1 MTQTP
6 APPKSASER
15 TKTAEPHRESESWLS
30 ALLASAPVILWA
42 TDASG
47 VFTLSEGQGLSALG
61 LKPGEVV
68 GRSVF
73 EVYRDHPD
81 ILERHRRA
89 LAGET
94 FTSVGEVGSVAL
106 AVRYAPLLG
115 PAGEITGMIGAG
127 TDVTEQRRVE
137 EALRQSNQFNDEIIS
152 SAGVGIVV
160 YDLALRYMVFNP
172 FMEELSGRAAT
183 SVLGRP
189 VLECFPTLAEE
200 GIYALLQ
207 SALGGATAI
216 APDLSFSPPGSPHTR
231 WLSGVYAPHRNAR
244 GEIIGVVGVIRDI
257 TDRKTAEL
265 ALRQSEERFSRAF
278 QASPAP
284 MIISTLSDGRCAYI
298 NEAAER
304 LFGYRLEEVV
314 GRTGSE
320 LGFWKTPED
329 RERAFAPLGTGEPV
343 RNLELQIP
351 TKAGETKDVLVS
363 VEALELDERPY
374 LLTFYHDITVQ
385 KSAERTLRRQQA
397 EQRLIFDTVPAMI
410 LYKDRANRILRL
422 NQAAADWVGR
432 PVQELEGRSV
442 YDTDPGEAA
451 RFHADD
457 LEVIRSGQPKLGFLE
472 QMTTARGEK
481 RFIQTDKVPYRD
493 ETGEIL
499 GVVVFATDV
508 TERRRAETLQAALYR
523 ITETTAR
530 AKDLAELIAGIHS
543 IVGELMPAKNLY
555 VALRGASTEVFSF
568 PYFVD
573 EVESQP
579 EPQSLPGSLTEHVLR
594 SGEPLLVTR
603 ESYPNLARR
612 LSLRRTGIPSVDWLG
627 VPLKS
632 GDTVFGVLVVQSY
645 NEAVRYGERERELLS
660 FVSRHIA
667 SAIERKRSDDE
678 TRRAVSVLQSTLEST
693 ADGVLVVDHQGRV
706 VSYNQRFAQLWRVP
720 PDMLATGTDQ
730 RVVTHLLDQLKN
742 PDQFMARVRELQEKP
757 DEEAFDIVEF
767 KDGRIFE
774 RYSVPQRLD
783 GAPVGRVWSFRD
795 ITDRRRAEERVE
807 FQAYHDML
815 TGLPNRL
822 LLRDR
827 LSVAMAHAQRRRQH
841 LALMFLDLDH
851 FKLINDTLGHSAGD
865 RLLQDLA
872 QRLSG
877 CVRQDDTVARVGG
890 DEFTLLFPGLGR
902 GLDAVRMAQ
911 KVLKSIAQPFLL
923 DGQELHVTASVG
935 IAIYPE
941 DGKDAE
947 GLMSNADG
955 AMYRAKDLG
964 RNNYQLWTS
973 GMNSRAL
980 ERMALEGRLRRALER
995 DEFVLHYQ
1003 PILDLATGAI
1013 VGMEA
1018 LLRWQHP
1025 ERGLLAPD
1033 TFIPVAEDCRL
1044 IIPIGEWVL
1053 GEACRQLRRWHDEG
1067 FPGLRI
1073 AVNLS
1078 ARQFQQQDLARTV
1091 EAALLRADI
1100 APPQPG
1106 AGDHGERRHAERGVD
1121 GERAPRPAAHGGPDL
1136 DRRLR
1141 NRPVLAELP
1150 EALPLDDPQDRPGV
1164 RQGHPG
1170 EPRRRGH
1177 RQGRDRPRPRPQ
1189 ASRGGRRRRDRG
1201 PDRLPAGSRLR
1212 GGAGLLL
1219 QPPGACGRAPRP
1231 AGEGP
1236 GQPLSIFRSTVWRM
1250 PPFLQ

>member
-1 MTQTP
+1 MKTP
-6 APPKSASER
+6 APESASREE
-15 TKTAEPHRESESWLS
+15 EPEGELRREGDGSLA
-30 ALLASAPVILWA
+30 ALLASAPGILWA
-42 TDASG
+42 TDAAG
-47 VFTLSEGQGLSALG
+47 IFTLSEGQGLSALG
-61 LKPGEVV
+61 LTPGEVV

-73 EVYRDHPD
+73 DLYRDHPE
-81 ILERHRRA
+81 ILEHHHRA

-94 FTSVGEVGSVAL
+94 FTTVGEVAGVAL
-106 AVRYAPLLG
+106 AVRYAPLRE
-115 PAGEITGMIGAG
+115 ASGEITGMIGVS
-127 TDVTEQRRVE
+127 TDVTELRRTE

-160 YDLALRYMVFNP
+160 YDLDLRYLVFNP
-172 FMEELSGRAAT
+172 FMEELTGKGAR

-189 VLECFPTLAEE
+189 ALDCFPELAEP
-200 GIYALLQ
+200 GIQGLLA
-207 SALGGATAI
+207 SALSGATVT
-216 APDLSFSPPGSPHTR
+216 APDLSFQSPASQDRR
-231 WLSGVYAPHRNAR
+231 WLSSVYAPHRNAQ
-244 GEIIGVVGVIRDI
+244 GDVIGVVGIIRDI
-257 TDRKTAEL
+257 TERKTAEQ

-278 QASPAP
+278 QASPAA
-284 MIISTLSDGRCAYI
+284 MIISTESDGRFAYI
-298 NEAAER
+298 NEATER
-304 LFGYRLEEVV
+304 LLGYRLEEAV
-314 GRTGSE
+314 GRTGVE
-320 LGFWKTPED
+320 LGLWSAPD
-329 RERAFAPLGTGEPV
+329 GRDRAFGSSPDGKPS
-343 RNLELQIP
+343 RDLELQIP
-351 TKAGETKDVLVS
+351 TKSGEMKDVLVS
-363 VEALELDERPY
+363 VETLELDDRPY
-374 LLTFYHDITVQ
+374 LLTFFHDITER
-385 KSAERTLRRQQA
+385 KNAERTLTRQQA
-397 EQRLIFDTVPAMI
+397 EQRLIFDSVPAMI
-410 LYKDRANRILRL
+410 LYKDRENRILRL
-422 NQAAADWVGR
+422 NQTAADWVGR
-432 PVQELEGRSV
+432 PVHELEGRSV
-442 YDTDPGEAA
+442 YETDPAEAA

-457 LEVIRSGQPKLGFLE
+457 LEVIRSGEPRFGVLE
-472 QMTTARGEK
+472 NMTTARGEK
-481 RFIQTDKVPYRD
+481 RLIQTDKVPYRD

-499 GVVVFATDV
+499 GVVVFAIDV
-508 TERRRAETLQAALYR
+508 TERHRAETLQAALYR
-523 ITETTAR
+523 VTETTAR
-530 AKDLAELIAGIHS
+530 AKDLADLIAGIHA

-555 VALRGASTEVFSF
+555 VALHDPSTDLLTF

-573 EVESQP
+573 EIEPRP
-579 EPQSLPGSLTEHVLR
+579 EAQSMPGSLTDHVLQT
-594 SGEPLLVTR
+594 GEPLLVTQ
-603 ESYPNLARR
+603 ESYPELERE
-612 LSLRRTGIPSVDWLG
+612 LGLRTWGIPSVDWLG

-632 GDTVFGVLVVQSY
+632 GEKAFGVLVVQSY
-645 NEAVRYGERERELLS
+645 SEAVRYGERERELLA

-667 SAIERKRSDDE
+667 GAIERKRSDDE

-693 ADGVLVVDHQGRV
+693 ADGVLVVDHGGRI

-720 PDMLATGTDQ
+720 PDVLAAGSDQ
-730 RVVTHLLDQLKN
+730 GVVAHLLEQLKN
-742 PDQFMARVRELQEKP
+742 PEAFMARVRELQEKP
-757 DEEAFDIVEF
+757 DEEGFDIVEF

-783 GAPVGRVWSFRD
+783 DVPVGRVWSFRD

-877 CVRQDDTVARVGG
+877 CIRQDDTVARVGG
-890 DEFTLLFPGLGR
+890 DEFTLLFPGLGK

-911 KVLKSIAQPFLL
+911 KVLKSIAQPFFL

-1003 PILDLATGAI
+1003 PIVDLATGAI

-1025 ERGLLAPD
+1025 ERGLVGPD

-1053 GEACRQLRRWHDEG
+1053 GEACRQLRRWHDQG
-1067 FPGLRI
+1067 FTSLRI

-1078 ARQFQQQDLARTV
+1078 ARQFQQQDLAETV
-1091 EAALLRADI
+1091 EAALRATDLPAQSLELEITESVAMHSAEWTASVLRVLQRMGVRISIDDFGTGQSSLSYLKHFPLTTLKIDRAFVKDI
-1100 APPQPG
+1100 
-1106 AGDHGERRHAERGVD
+1106 HVNSD
-1121 GERAPRPAAHGGPDL
+1121 GEAIVKAVIALAHVLKLRVVAEGVETAEQIAFLRDVGCEEVQGYFYSQPEPAAA
-1136 DRRLR
+1136 LR
-1141 NRPVLAELP
+1141 PLLEAGRPT
-1150 EALPLDDPQDRPGV
+1150 G
-1164 RQGHPG
+1164 
-1170 EPRRRGH
+1170 
-1177 RQGRDRPRPRPQ
+1177 
-1189 ASRGGRRRRDRG
+1189 
-1201 PDRLPAGSRLR
+1201 
-1212 GGAGLLL
+1212 
-1219 QPPGACGRAPRP
+1219 
-1231 AGEGP
+1231 
-1236 GQPLSIFRSTVWRM
+1236 
-1250 PPFLQ
+1250 

>member
-1 MTQTP
+1 
-6 APPKSASER
+6 
-15 TKTAEPHRESESWLS
+15 
-30 ALLASAPVILWA
+30 
-42 TDASG
+42 
-47 VFTLSEGQGLSALG
+47 

-73 EVYRDHPD
+73 EVYRDYPG
-81 ILERHRRA
+81 ILESHRRA
-89 LAGET
+89 LEGET
-94 FTSVGEVGSVAL
+94 FTSVGRVGQIAL

-115 PAGEITGMIGAG
+115 VGGEVMGMIGVG
-127 TDVTEQRRVE
+127 TDVTEQRCTE

-160 YDLALRYMVFNP
+160 YDLELRYLVFNP
-172 FMEELSGRAAT
+172 FMEALTGREAPAVVGRH
-183 SVLGRP
+183 VLD
-189 VLECFPTLAEE
+189 CFPELAEQ
-200 GIYALLQ
+200 GVYALIL
-207 SALGGATAI
+207 SALGGAATT
-216 APDLSFSPPGSPHTR
+216 APDVSSHFPSSQQRR
-231 WLSGVYAPHRNAR
+231 WLSGVYAPHRNVR
-244 GEIIGVVGVIRDI
+244 GDIIGVVGIIRDI
-257 TDRKTAEL
+257 TERKTAEQ
-265 ALRQSEERFSRAF
+265 ALHRSEERFSRAF

-284 MIISTLSDGRCAYI
+284 MIISTLSEDRFAYI

-314 GRTGSE
+314 GRTGTE
-320 LGFWKTPED
+320 LGLWKAQED
-329 RERAFAPLGTGEPV
+329 RERAFARLRNGEPV
-343 RNLELQIP
+343 RDLELQIP
-351 TKAGETKDVLVS
+351 TKAGETKDVLVC
-363 VEALELDERPY
+363 VEVVELDERPC
-374 LLTFYHDITVQ
+374 LLTFCHDITAR
-385 KSAERTLRRQQA
+385 KNAERTLKTQQA
-397 EQRLIFDTVPAMI
+397 EQRLIFDSVPAMI
-410 LYKDRANRILRL
+410 LYKDRENRILRL

-432 PVQELEGRSV
+432 PVHELEGRSV
-442 YDTDPGEAA
+442 YETDPSEAA

-457 LEVIRSGQPKLGFLE
+457 LEVIGSGQPRFGVLE
-472 QMTTARGEK
+472 HMTTARGEK
-481 RFIQTDKVPYRD
+481 RLIQTDKIPYRD
-493 ETGEIL
+493 ETGTIL

-508 TERRRAETLQAALYR
+508 TERRRAETLQTALYR
-523 ITETTAR
+523 VTETTAR
-530 AKDLAELIAGIHS
+530 AKDLSELIAGIHA
-543 IVGELMPAKNLY
+543 IVSELMPAKNLY
-555 VALRGASTEVFSF
+555 VALHDPLTDLLSF

-573 EVESQP
+573 EVEPKP
-579 EPQSLPGSLTEHVLR
+579 EPQGMPGSLTDHVLR
-594 SGEPLLVTR
+594 SGQPLLVAR
-603 ESYPNLARR
+603 ETYSDLERDRGVHR
-612 LSLRRTGIPSVDWLG
+612 LGVPSVDWLG

-632 GDTVFGVLVVQSY
+632 GEGTFGVLVVQSY
-645 NEAVRYGERERELLS
+645 SEAVRYGERERDLLA

-667 SAIERKRSDDE
+667 GAIERRRSEDE

-693 ADGVLVVDHQGRV
+693 ADGVLVVDRKGRV
-706 VSYNQRFAQLWRVP
+706 VSHNQRFAQLWRVP
-720 PDMLATGTDQ
+720 PEVLATGSDQ
-730 RVVTHLLDQLKN
+730 KILAHLIDQLKS
-742 PDQFMARVRELQEKP
+742 PDPFLARVRELQEKP

-851 FKLINDTLGHSAGD
+851 FKLINDTLGHTVGD

-911 KVLKSIAQPFLL
+911 KMLKSIAQPFFL

-947 GLMSNADG
+947 SLMSNADG

-995 DEFVLHYQ
+995 EEFVLHYQ
-1003 PILDLATGAI
+1003 PIVDLATGAV

-1025 ERGLLAPD
+1025 ERGLVGPD

-1053 GEACRQLRRWHDEG
+1053 GEACRQLRRWHDDG
-1067 FPGLRI
+1067 FKGLRI

-1078 ARQFQQQDLARTV
+1078 ARQFQQQDLAQTV
-1091 EAALLRADI
+1091 EAALL
-1100 APPQPG
+1100 
-1106 AGDHGERRHAERGVD
+1106 
-1121 GERAPRPAAHGGPDL
+1121 
-1136 DRRLR
+1136 
-1141 NRPVLAELP
+1141 LAELP
-1150 EALPLDDPQDRPGV
+1150 PHSLELEITESVAMQSAEWTASVLRVLQRMGV
-1164 RQGHPG
+1164 RISIDDFGTGQSSLSYLKHFPLTTLKIDRSFVRDIRVNPDGEAIVNAVIALAHVLKLRVVAEGVETAEQISFLREVGCEEVQGYFYSPP
-1170 EPRRRGH
+1170 EP
-1177 RQGRDRPRPRPQ
+1177 
-1189 ASRGGRRRRDRG
+1189 AES
-1201 PDRLPAGSRLR
+1201 LR
-1212 GGAGLLL
+1212 GLLEI
-1219 QPPGACGRAPRP
+1219 GRVS
-1231 AGEGP
+1231 
-1236 GQPLSIFRSTVWRM
+1236 L
-1250 PPFLQ
+1250 

>member
-1 MTQTP
+1 MSQKPTP
-6 APPKSASER
+6 ESASLPETR
-15 TKTAEPHRESESWLS
+15 EAELRPDSESWLT
-30 ALLASAPVILWA
+30 ALLAAAPVILWS
-42 TDASG
+42 TDVAG
-47 VFTLSEGQGLSALG
+47 IFTLSEGQGLFALG
-61 LKPGEVV
+61 LKPREVV

-73 EVYRDHPD
+73 EVYADHPE

-94 FTSVGEVGSVAL
+94 FTAMGQLGKVAL
-106 AVRYAPLLG
+106 SVHYAPLLG
-115 PAGEITGMIGAG
+115 PTGETLGMIGVG
-127 TDVTEQRRVE
+127 MDVSEQHRTE

-160 YDLALRYMVFNP
+160 YDIHLRYLVFNP
-172 FMEELSGRAAT
+172 IMEELSGREAR
-183 SVLGRP
+183 SVLGRHA
-189 VLECFPTLAEE
+189 LDCFPILAEQ
-200 GIYALLQ
+200 GVYALLEQ
-207 SALGGATAI
+207 ALRGATAPAHDI
-216 APDLSFSPPGSPHTR
+216 SNIPPGAVHPR
-231 WLSGVYAPHRNAR
+231 WLSGIYAPHRNAG
-244 GEIIGVVGVIRDI
+244 GEIIGVVGIIRDI
-257 TDRKTAEL
+257 TERKTAEQ

-284 MIISTLSDGRCAYI
+284 MIISTLRDGRCAYI
-298 NEAAER
+298 NEAAEQ

-314 GRTGSE
+314 GRSGLE
-320 LGFWKTPED
+320 LGFWKTEAD
-329 RERAFAPLGTGEPV
+329 RARAFAPLWEGQSVRDLEVQLPTRSGEV
-343 RNLELQIP
+343 
-351 TKAGETKDVLVS
+351 KDVLLSAERV
-363 VEALELDERPY
+363 ELDDQPC
-374 LLTFYHDITVQ
+374 LLTFCHDITAR
-385 KSAERTLRRQQA
+385 KNAERSLRRQQA
-397 EQRLIFDTVPAMI
+397 EERLIFDSVPAMI
-410 LYKDRANRILRL
+410 LYKDRENRILRL
-422 NQAAADWVGR
+422 NKAAADWVGR
-432 PVQELEGRSV
+432 PVAELEGRSV
-442 YDTDPGEAA
+442 YETDPSEAA

-457 LEVIRSGQPKLGFLE
+457 LEVIRSGEPRFGILE
-472 QMTTARGEK
+472 SMTTARGEK
-481 RFIQTDKVPYRD
+481 RLIQTDKVPYRN
-493 ETGEIL
+493 EAGEIL
-499 GVVVFATDV
+499 GVLVFATDV
-508 TERRRAETLQAALYR
+508 TERRRAEILQAALYR
-523 ITETTAR
+523 VTETTAR
-530 AKDLAELIAGIHS
+530 ARDLPELIAGVHA
-543 IVGELMPAKNLY
+543 IVGELMPARNLY
-555 VALRGASTEVFSF
+555 VALHDPATELLTF

-573 EVESQP
+573 EEEAAPVPESM
-579 EPQSLPGSLTEHVLR
+579 PGSLTEHVLR
-594 SGEPLLVTR
+594 SGEPLLVAR
-603 ESYPNLARR
+603 ESYPDLERDRGLQRR
-612 LSLRRTGIPSVDWLG
+612 GIPSVDWLG

-632 GDTVFGVLVVQSY
+632 GEKTFGVLVVQSY
-645 NEAVRYGERERELLS
+645 SEEVRYGERERDLLA

-667 SAIERKRSDDE
+667 GAIERKRSEDE

-693 ADGVLVVDHQGRV
+693 ADGVLVVDQRGRV
-706 VSYNQRFAQLWRVP
+706 VSHNQRFAQLWRVP
-720 PDMLATGTDQ
+720 PEVLAAGSDQ
-730 RVVTHLLDQLKN
+730 KVVAHLLDQLKN
-742 PDQFMARVRELQEKP
+742 PEQFLARVRDLQEKP

-783 GAPVGRVWSFRD
+783 GVPVGRVWSFRD

-807 FQAYHDML
+807 FQAYHDLL

-1003 PILDLATGAI
+1003 PMVELATGAI

-1025 ERGLLAPD
+1025 ERGLVGPD

-1053 GEACRQLRRWHDEG
+1053 GEACRQLRRWHDDG
-1067 FPGLRI
+1067 FLGLRI

-1078 ARQFQQQDLARTV
+1078 ARQFQQQDLAKTV
-1091 EAALLRADI
+1091 EAALVESQLPPHSLELEITESVAMQSAEWTASVLRVLQRMGVRISIDDFGTGQSSLSYLKHFPLTTLKIDRAFVKDI
-1100 APPQPG
+1100 RVNSDGEAIVNAVIALAHVLKLRVVAEGVETAEQIAFLREVGCEEIQGYFYSRPQP
-1106 AGDHGERRHAERGVD
+1106 AEK
-1121 GERAPRPAAHGGPDL
+1121 
-1136 DRRLR
+1136 
-1141 NRPVLAELP
+1141 
-1150 EALPLDDPQDRPGV
+1150 
-1164 RQGHPG
+1164 
-1170 EPRRRGH
+1170 
-1177 RQGRDRPRPRPQ
+1177 
-1189 ASRGGRRRRDRG
+1189 
-1201 PDRLPAGSRLR
+1201 LR
-1212 GGAGLLL
+1212 GILEAG
-1219 QPPGACGRAPRP
+1219 R
-1231 AGEGP
+1231 
-1236 GQPLSIFRSTVWRM
+1236 ITI
-1250 PPFLQ
+1250 

>member
-1 MTQTP
+1 MSQPP
-6 APPKSASER
+6 APESVSPPRLEVE
-15 TKTAEPHRESESWLS
+15 EPSRQSESWLKT
-30 ALLASAPVILWA
+30 LLASAPVILWA
-42 TDASG
+42 TDAAG
-47 VFTLSEGQGLSALG
+47 VFTLSEGKGLSALG
-61 LKPGEVV
+61 LRPGEVV

-73 EVYRDHPD
+73 EFYRDYPD
-81 ILERHRRA
+81 ILARHRRA

-94 FTSVGEVGSVAL
+94 FTSVGQVGPVAL
-106 AVRYAPLLG
+106 AVQYAPLRG
-115 PAGEITGMIGAG
+115 AAGEITGMIGVG
-127 TDVTEQRRVE
+127 TDVTEQRRSE

-160 YDLALRYMVFNP
+160 YDLGLRYMVFNP
-172 FMEELSGRAAT
+172 FMEELSGRAAS
-183 SVLGRP
+183 SVLGRY
-189 VLECFPTLAEE
+189 VLDCFPTLAEE
-200 GIYALLQ
+200 GIQALLE
-207 SALGGATAI
+207 SALCGVTTP
-216 APDLSFSPPGSPHTR
+216 APDLSFTPPGSQNPR
-231 WLSGVYAPHRNAR
+231 WLSGVYAPHRNAK
-244 GEIIGVVGVIRDI
+244 GDIIGVVGIIRDI
-257 TDRKTAEL
+257 TERKTAEQ

-284 MIISTLSDGRCAYI
+284 MIISTLRDDRCAYI

-314 GRTGSE
+314 GRSGVE
-320 LGFWKTPED
+320 IGFWKDPED
-329 RERAFAPLGTGEPV
+329 RERALAPLRRGEPV
-343 RNLELQIP
+343 RDLELQIP
-351 TKAGETKDVLVS
+351 TRAGETKDVLLS
-363 VEALELDERPY
+363 VERVELDEQPC
-374 LLTFYHDITVQ
+374 LLTFCHDITAR
-385 KSAERTLRRQQA
+385 KKAEQTLKRQQA
-397 EQRLIFDTVPAMI
+397 EQRLIFDSVPAMI
-410 LYKDRANRILRL
+410 LYKDRENRILRL

-432 PVQELEGRSV
+432 PVKELEGRSV
-442 YDTDPGEAA
+442 YETDPSEAA

-457 LEVIRSGQPKLGFLE
+457 LEVIRSGQPRFGVLE
-472 QMTTARGEK
+472 HMTTARGEK
-481 RFIQTDKVPYRD
+481 RLIQTDKVPYRD
-493 ETGEIL
+493 EAGEIV

-508 TERRRAETLQAALYR
+508 TERRRAEILQAALYR
-523 ITETTAR
+523 VSETAAR
-530 AKDLAELIAGIHS
+530 ANDLAELIAGVHA

-555 VALRGASTEVFSF
+555 VALHDPSSDLLSF

-573 EVESQP
+573 EVEPRP
-579 EPQSLPGSLTEHVLR
+579 EPQSMPGSLTESVLR
-594 SGEPLLVTR
+594 SGQPLLVSR
-603 ESYPNLARR
+603 ESYPDLERDHGLKR
-612 LSLRRTGIPSVDWLG
+612 IGVPSVDWLG

-632 GDTVFGVLVVQSY
+632 GDATFGVLVVQSY
-645 NEAVRYGERERELLS
+645 SEAVRYGERERELLA

-667 SAIERKRSDDE
+667 GAIERKRSEDE

-693 ADGVLVVDHQGRV
+693 ADGVLVVDQKGRV

-720 PDMLATGTDQ
+720 PEVLARGSDQ
-730 RVVTHLLDQLKN
+730 GVVAHLLEQLKS
-742 PDQFMARVRELQEKP
+742 PDQFLARVRELQEKP
-757 DEEAFDIVEF
+757 AEEAFDIVEF

-827 LSVAMAHAQRRRQH
+827 LSVAMAHAHRRRQH

-851 FKLINDTLGHSAGD
+851 FKLINDTLGHSTGD

-911 KVLKSIAQPFLL
+911 KVLRSIAQPFFL
-923 DGQELHVTASVG
+923 DGQELNVTASVG

-947 GLMSNADG
+947 SLMSNADG

-1003 PILDLATGAI
+1003 PIVDLATGQV

-1025 ERGLLAPD
+1025 ERGLVGPD
-1033 TFIPVAEDCRL
+1033 TFIPVAEDSRL

-1053 GEACRQLRRWHDEG
+1053 GEACKQLRRWHDLG
-1067 FPGLRI
+1067 FTGLRV

-1078 ARQFQQQDLARTV
+1078 GRQFQQQDIARTV
-1091 EAALLRADI
+1091 EAALSETELPPHSLELEITESVAMQSAEWTASVLRILQRMGVRISIDDFGTGQSSLSYLKHFPLTTLKIDRSFVKDI
-1100 APPQPG
+1100 RVNP
-1106 AGDHGERRHAERGVD
+1106 D
-1121 GERAPRPAAHGGPDL
+1121 GEAIVNAVIALAHVLKLRVVAEGVETAEQIAFLREVGCEEMQGYYYSRP
-1136 DRRLR
+1136 
-1141 NRPVLAELP
+1141 
-1150 EALPLDDPQDRPGV
+1150 
-1164 RQGHPG
+1164 
-1170 EPRRRGH
+1170 
-1177 RQGRDRPRPRPQ
+1177 
-1189 ASRGGRRRRDRG
+1189 
-1201 PDRLPAGSRLR
+1201 LPADEI
-1212 GGAGLLL
+1212 GGMLMAGRFT
-1219 QPPGACGRAPRP
+1219 P
-1231 AGEGP
+1231 
-1236 GQPLSIFRSTVWRM
+1236 
-1250 PPFLQ
+1250 

>member
-1 MTQTP
+1 MNRTP
-6 APPKSASER
+6 PPKSASREGTTLAQPR
-15 TKTAEPHRESESWLS
+15 RESESWLS

-42 TDASG
+42 TDALG
-47 VFTLSEGQGLSALG
+47 VFTISEGQGLAALG
-61 LKPGEVV
+61 FKPGEVV

-73 EVYRDHPD
+73 EVYRDHPE
-81 ILERHRRA
+81 ILARHRRA

-94 FTSVGEVGSVAL
+94 FTSVGQVGAVAL
-106 AVRYAPLLG
+106 SVQYAPLLG
-115 PAGEITGMIGAG
+115 PAGEVTGMIGVG
-127 TDVTEQRRVE
+127 TDVTEQRRTE

-160 YDLALRYMVFNP
+160 YDLALRYVVFNP
-172 FMEELSGRAAT
+172 LMEKLTGREAG
-183 SVLGRP
+183 SVLGRHA
-189 VLECFPTLAEE
+189 LECFPDSAEP
-200 GIYALLQ
+200 GVYSLLV
-207 SALGGATAI
+207 SALSGATAT
-216 APDLSFSPPGSPHTR
+216 APDVSLHAPGSPNPR
-231 WLSGVYAPHRNAR
+231 WLSGVYAPHRNAG
-244 GEIIGVVGVIRDI
+244 GEIIGVVGIIRDI
-257 TDRKTAEL
+257 TERKTAEE

-284 MIISTLSDGRCAYI
+284 MIISTQSDGRSAYI

-304 LFGYRLEEVV
+304 LFGYCLEEVV
-314 GRTGSE
+314 GRTGEE
-320 LGFWKTPED
+320 LGLWKTSED
-329 RERAFAPLGTGEPV
+329 RERALAPLRNGHPV
-343 RNLELQIP
+343 RDLELQIP
-351 TKAGETKDVLVS
+351 TKAGETKDLLVS
-363 VEALELDERPY
+363 VEVLELDERPC
-374 LLTFYHDITVQ
+374 LLTFYHDITER
-385 KSAERTLRRQQA
+385 KDAERTLKRQQA
-397 EQRLIFDTVPAMI
+397 EQRLIFDSVPAMI
-410 LYKDRANRILRL
+410 LYKNRENRILRL
-422 NQAAADWVGR
+422 NKAAADWVGR
-432 PVQELEGRSV
+432 PVEELEGRSV
-442 YDTDPGEAA
+442 YETDPSEAA

-457 LEVIRSGQPKLGFLE
+457 LEVIQSGQPRFGVLE
-472 QMTTARGEK
+472 HMTTARGEK
-481 RFIQTDKVPYRD
+481 RLIQTDKIPYRD

-523 ITETTAR
+523 VTETTAR
-530 AKDLAELIAGIHS
+530 ARDLPELIAGVHA

-555 VALRGASTEVFSF
+555 VALHDPSSGLLSF

-573 EVESQP
+573 EVEPLP
-579 EPQSLPGSLTEHVLR
+579 EPQSMPGSLTEHVLR

-603 ESYPNLARR
+603 ESYADLERDRGLQR
-612 LSLRRTGIPSVDWLG
+612 LGIPSVDWLG

-632 GDTVFGVLVVQSY
+632 GDRAFGVLVVQSY
-645 NEAVRYGERERELLS
+645 NEAVRYGERERELLA

-667 SAIERKRSDDE
+667 GAIERKRSEDE

-693 ADGVLVVDHQGRV
+693 ADGVLVVDHKGRV
-706 VSYNQRFAQLWRVP
+706 VSYNQRFAHLWRVP
-720 PDMLATGTDQ
+720 PELLATGSDQ
-730 RVVTHLLDQLKN
+730 GVVAHLLQQLKS
-742 PDQFMARVRELQEKP
+742 PDQFLARVRELQERP

-911 KVLKSIAQPFLL
+911 KVLKSIAQPFFL

-973 GMNSRAL
+973 GMNTRAL

-1003 PILDLATGAI
+1003 PIVDLGTGTI

-1025 ERGLLAPD
+1025 ERGLVGPD

-1053 GEACRQLRRWHDEG
+1053 TEACRQLGRWHAEG
-1067 FPGLRI
+1067 FTGLRI

-1091 EAALLRADI
+1091 ESALLQADL
-1100 APPQPG
+1100 PPHCLELEITESVAMQS
-1106 AGDHGERRHAERGVD
+1106 AEWTASV
-1121 GERAPRPAAHGGPDL
+1121 
-1136 DRRLR
+1136 LR
-1141 NRPVLAELP
+1141 VL
-1150 EALPLDDPQDRPGV
+1150 QRMGV
-1164 RQGHPG
+1164 RISIDDFGTGQSSLSYLKHFPLTTLKIDRAFVKDIRVNPDSEAIVRAVIALAHVLKLRVVAEGVETTEQISFLREVGCEEVQGYFYSPPEPADKLHPLL
-1170 EPRRRGH
+1170 EA
-1177 RQGRDRPRPRPQ
+1177 GR
-1189 ASRGGRRRRDRG
+1189 
-1201 PDRLPAGSRLR
+1201 
-1212 GGAGLLL
+1212 
-1219 QPPGACGRAPRP
+1219 
-1231 AGEGP
+1231 
-1236 GQPLSIFRSTVWRM
+1236 LS
-1250 PPFLQ
+1250 P

>member
-1 MTQTP
+1 MSQTP
-6 APPKSASER
+6 PPESASREG
-15 TKTAEPHRESESWLS
+15 TSTAEPRRESESWLS

-42 TDASG
+42 TDAHG
-47 VFTLSEGQGLSALG
+47 VFTLSEGMGLAALG

-73 EVYRDHPD
+73 EVYRDYPE
-81 ILERHRRA
+81 ILEHHRRA
-89 LAGET
+89 LAGLT
-94 FTSVGEVGSVAL
+94 FTSVGQVGPVAL
-106 AVRYAPLLG
+106 AVQYAPLLDASG
-115 PAGEITGMIGAG
+115 AVTGMIGVG
-127 TDVTEQRRVE
+127 TDVTEQHRSE

-160 YDLALRYMVFNP
+160 YDLGLRYLVFNP
-172 FMEELSGRAAT
+172 LMERLTGRAAA
-183 SVLGRP
+183 SVLGRHA
-189 VLECFPTLAEE
+189 LDCFPSLVEQGVYSLLE
-200 GIYALLQ
+200 SALL
-207 SALGGATAI
+207 GATTTG
-216 APDLSFSPPGSPHTR
+216 PDVASLVPGASNRR

-244 GEIIGVVGVIRDI
+244 GEIIGVVGIIRDI
-257 TDRKTAEL
+257 TERKTAEE

-284 MIISTLSDGRCAYI
+284 MIMETESDGRCAYI

-314 GRTGSE
+314 GRTGAE
-320 LGFWKTPED
+320 LGLWKSPAD
-329 RERAFAPLGTGEPV
+329 RERGFAPSRTGKSV
-343 RNLELQIP
+343 RDLELQIRN
-351 TKAGETKDVLVS
+351 KAGETKDVLVS
-363 VEALELDERPY
+363 VEVLELDERPF
-374 LLTFYHDITVQ
+374 LLTFYHDITAR
-385 KSAERTLRRQQA
+385 KSAERTLKRQQA

-410 LYKDRANRILRL
+410 VYKDRENRVLRL
-422 NQAAADWVGR
+422 NQAAADWAGR
-432 PVQELEGRSV
+432 PVHELEGQSV
-442 YDTDPGEAA
+442 YDTDPSEAA

-457 LEVIRSGQPKLGFLE
+457 LEVIRTGQPKLGILE
-472 QMTTARGEK
+472 HMTTAQGGK

-523 ITETTAR
+523 VTETTAR
-530 AKDLAELIAGIHS
+530 AKDLPDLIAGIHA
-543 IVGELMPAKNLY
+543 IVGELMPAENLH
-555 VALRGASTEVFSF
+555 VALHDPSTNLFTF

-573 EVESQP
+573 ELAPRP
-579 EPQSLPGSLTEHVLR
+579 EPQSLPGSLTEQVLR
-594 SGEPLLVTR
+594 TGEPLLVTR
-603 ESYPNLARR
+603 ESYPNLERD
-612 LSLRRTGIPSVDWLG
+612 LRGQDVPSVDWLG

-632 GDTVFGVLVVQSY
+632 GERAFGVLVVQSY
-645 NEAVRYGERERELLS
+645 HEAVRYGERERELLA

-667 SAIERKRSDDE
+667 SAIERRRSEDE

-706 VSYNQRFAQLWRVP
+706 VSYNQRFAHLWRVP
-720 PDMLATGTDQ
+720 PELLATGSDQ
-730 RVVTHLLDQLKN
+730 GVVTHLLDQLKS
-742 PDQFMARVRELQEKP
+742 PEQFLARVRELQEKP

-807 FQAYHDML
+807 FQAYHDLL

-827 LSVAMAHAQRRRQH
+827 LSVAMAHAQRRRHH

-1003 PILDLATGAI
+1003 PIVDLATGAI

-1025 ERGLLAPD
+1025 ERGLVGPD

-1053 GEACRQLRRWHDEG
+1053 TEACRQLRRWHDDG
-1067 FPGLRI
+1067 FTGLRI

-1078 ARQFQQQDLARTV
+1078 ARQFQQQDLAQTV
-1091 EAALLRADI
+1091 ETALLEAAL
-1100 APPQPG
+1100 PPQSLELEITESV
-1106 AGDHGERRHAERGVD
+1106 AMQSAEWTASVLRVLQRMGVRISIDDFGTGQSSLSYLKHFPLTTLKIDRAFVKDIRVNSD
-1121 GERAPRPAAHGGPDL
+1121 GEAIVRAVVALAHVLKLRVVAEGVETPEQISFLREVGCEEVQGYFYSKPEPAENLRELLRTGPVS
-1136 DRRLR
+1136 
-1141 NRPVLAELP
+1141 P
-1150 EALPLDDPQDRPGV
+1150 
-1164 RQGHPG
+1164 
-1170 EPRRRGH
+1170 
-1177 RQGRDRPRPRPQ
+1177 
-1189 ASRGGRRRRDRG
+1189 
-1201 PDRLPAGSRLR
+1201 
-1212 GGAGLLL
+1212 
-1219 QPPGACGRAPRP
+1219 
-1231 AGEGP
+1231 
-1236 GQPLSIFRSTVWRM
+1236 
-1250 PPFLQ
+1250 

>member
-1 MTQTP
+1 MSQKH
-6 APPKSASER
+6 AP
-15 TKTAEPHRESESWLS
+15 EPPPPGPPPVLEPERESETWLKALLS
-30 ALLASAPVILWA
+30 AAPVILWS
-42 TDASG
+42 TDAAG
-47 VFTLSEGQGLSALG
+47 VFTLSEGHGLPALG
-61 LKPGEVV
+61 LQPGEVV

-73 EVYRDHPD
+73 EVYAEYPEILDH
-81 ILERHRRA
+81 HRRA
-89 LAGET
+89 LRGES
-94 FTSVGEVGSVAL
+94 FTSVGLVGRAAF
-106 AVRYAPLLG
+106 AVSYAPLLG
-115 PAGEITGMIGAG
+115 PAGEITGMVGVG
-127 TDVTEQRRVE
+127 TDVTEQHRAE
-137 EALRQSNQFNDEIIS
+137 EALRQSNQFNDEIIA
-152 SAGVGIVV
+152 SASVGIVV
-160 YDLALRYMVFNP
+160 YDLGLRYLVFNS
-172 FMEELSGRAAT
+172 FMEALSGRAAA
-183 SVLGRP
+183 SVLGRH
-189 VLECFPTLAEE
+189 VLDCFPALEKD
-200 GIYALLQ
+200 GIYALLK
-207 SALGGATAI
+207 SALQGVTTA
-216 APDLSFSPPGSPHTR
+216 AHDLSFHPPGSSSPR

-244 GEIIGVVGVIRDI
+244 NEVIGVVGVIRDI
-257 TDRKTAEL
+257 TERKTAEE

-284 MIISTLSDGRCAYI
+284 MIISTLRDGRLAYV

-304 LFGYRLEEVV
+304 LFGYRLEDVV
-314 GRTGSE
+314 GRTAAE
-320 LGFWKTPED
+320 LGFWNTVED
-329 RERAFAPLGTGEPV
+329 RERVFAPLRSGTPV
-343 RNLELQIP
+343 RDLELRLP
-351 TKAGETKDVLVS
+351 TKNGEIKDVLVS
-363 VEALELDERPY
+363 VEPVDLDDQPC
-374 LLTFYHDITVQ
+374 LLTFCHDITAR
-385 KSAERTLRRQQA
+385 KEAERALKRQQA
-397 EQRLIFDTVPAMI
+397 EQRLIFDSVPAMI
-410 LYKDRANRILRL
+410 LYKDRENRILRL

-432 PVQELEGRSV
+432 PVHELEGQSV
-442 YDTDPGEAA
+442 YETDPSEAA

-457 LEVIRSGQPKLGFLE
+457 LEVIRSQQPRFGVLE
-472 QMTTARGEK
+472 SMTTARGEK
-481 RFIQTDKVPYRD
+481 RLIQTDKIPYRN
-493 ETGEIL
+493 ESGEIV

-530 AKDLAELIAGIHS
+530 ANDLPDLIAGIHA
-543 IVGELMPAKNLY
+543 IVNELMPARNLY
-555 VALRGASTEVFSF
+555 VALHDPAADLFTF

-573 EVESQP
+573 EHEPRP
-579 EPQSLPGSLTEHVLR
+579 EAQKMPRSLTEHVLR
-594 SGEPLLVTR
+594 SGEPLLVAR
-603 ESYPNLARR
+603 ESYPELERAHD
-612 LSLRRTGIPSVDWLG
+612 LRRNGVPSVDWLG

-632 GDTVFGVLVVQSY
+632 GPRTFGVLVVQSY
-645 NEAVRYGERERELLS
+645 SEEVRYGERERELLA
-660 FVSRHIA
+660 FVSSHIA
-667 SAIERKRSDDE
+667 GAIERKRSEEE

-706 VSYNQRFAQLWRVP
+706 VSYNQRFAQLWQIPAEVLETRS
-720 PDMLATGTDQ
+720 DEG
-730 RVVTHLLDQLKN
+730 VVAHLLGQLKS
-742 PDQFMARVRELQEKP
+742 PDQFIARVKELQDKP

-783 GAPVGRVWSFRD
+783 GVPVGRVWSFRD

-807 FQAYHDML
+807 FQAYHDLL

-827 LSVAMAHAQRRRQH
+827 LSVAMAHAQRRRHH

-911 KVLKSIAQPFLL
+911 KILKSIAQPFFL

-995 DEFVLHYQ
+995 DEFVVHYQ
-1003 PILDLATGAI
+1003 PIVDLATGAI

-1025 ERGLLAPD
+1025 ERGLVGPD
-1033 TFIPVAEDCRL
+1033 TFIPVAEDSRL

-1053 GEACRQLRRWHDEG
+1053 GEACRQLRRWRDQG
-1067 FPGLRI
+1067 FNRLRI

-1078 ARQFQQQDLARTV
+1078 ARQFQQQDLAKTV
-1091 EAALLRADI
+1091 EAALLASDL
-1100 APPQPG
+1100 PPQSLELEITESVAMHSAEWT
-1106 AGDHGERRHAERGVD
+1106 AGVLRVLQRMGVRISIDDFGTGQSSLSYLKHFPLTTLKIDRAFVKDIRVNPDGEAIVNAVIALAHVLKLRVVAEGVETAEQIAFLREVGCEEIQGYFYSRPLPADQLRGVLEA
-1121 GERAPRPAAHGGPDL
+1121 G
-1136 DRRLR
+1136 RL
-1141 NRPVLAELP
+1141 NL
-1150 EALPLDDPQDRPGV
+1150 
-1164 RQGHPG
+1164 
-1170 EPRRRGH
+1170 
-1177 RQGRDRPRPRPQ
+1177 
-1189 ASRGGRRRRDRG
+1189 
-1201 PDRLPAGSRLR
+1201 
-1212 GGAGLLL
+1212 
-1219 QPPGACGRAPRP
+1219 
-1231 AGEGP
+1231 
-1236 GQPLSIFRSTVWRM
+1236 
-1250 PPFLQ
+1250 